1 MIFQLND
8 RTACALASSAAAE
21 GAENAPILSPPHTWT
36 ESSDESTSDET
47 ARQDERL
54 LFTATVSIPDGSIL
68 ASQPVSNA
76 YEAKELE
83 VGTCFL
89 KLLLGTGQSFF
100 LSAAATSIRQRVF
113 SRVKCGATSRACELQ
128 CEFEQGADGQRKA
141 RVAALC
147 LRSAFG
153 PTAGPVQPTS
163 FTTKHSLSCALTHID
178 YASVPF
184 IGHLPTDVIGRSL
197 LSFVYAPDVHII
209 RQAHLDLHNQQG
221 GVVRSIGP
229 IRLVAYNGAL
239 LTVET
244 EWSAYISPWSRKIEM
259 VVARHR
265 VFDAPVGDADVLSP
279 PPAGTP
285 TFTLPLPLVKTFE
298 EELKTIMSRPV
309 HDSPATTPTLTNP
322 FAQFQALQAIRPL
335 YPLGL
340 STQSPDL
347 YSYVERLVENLVVQ
361 GTPGNVHEQLA
372 HFQQQDKPTSSS
384 APATPSPMVNAEGA
398 PLSYSQINCLENV
411 HRLLKSQ
418 QTPAHE
424 RPQPVVHDLSA
435 AQDSLP
441 LTRAVLLEHT
451 RRWEEQCKTTWHH
464 RLTRKRHQNH
474 DGSEQGAEP
483 TTAKKSR
490 SGARSPKWTAPRPLP
505 PNPSPPTAYQI
516 TSTPLPAAGTPRP
529 SAFHQVAPRSIVRPG
544 TVPGPSVIQPTH
556 DHTTL
561 KARHPVRSAKLS
573 NVGLGNPYDLS
584 RFSMASNEEIQRKK
598 KQYGL
603 VLKKPNQ
610 VTNVKV
616 IAPIFGGSDDELD
629 SLDAPKQ
636 GNSGAS
642 LRTLKEAERLQ
653 QQALAAD
660 PTIFDYD
667 KNYDEIQ
674 RKRDEKKAEDK
685 VKDKER
691 QSKYADD
698 IMRAHMIRNLEE
710 KSREERL
717 QQRERIKEKG
727 EFDEKE
733 VFVTGAYRQL
743 MEEVEVYRKEE
754 ARQNLIDEATAID
767 KQKIWQ
773 SGFARTILSSIAR
786 DGDDGTTSVKQE
798 PETAEKPVEFKPRKA
813 TNIRKREKS
822 AEPSEDKKDSD
833 KPKKSIYDT
842 DDEEEAPKPTHK
854 NFGVELRAG
863 LNKPAAKPEENTEKA
878 LTKAERLRRAM
889 TPSDEEGEVERRDR
903 RADRKSKKPEP
914 KEEEPAE
921 VDEKPRPK
929 QPKAPRPGT
938 QHAMRRMNDRKMDES
953 EAKQLRLESFKKV
966 LAQRNGPKEIEEA
979 RQRYLERVADSV
991 VTLPF

>member
-1 MIFQLND
+1 MCSINVRFSTVIDPILYLGSPD
-8 RTACALASSAAAE
+8 ERRATPDIRCPP
-21 GAENAPILSPPHTWT
+21 ENAPILSPPHTWT

-556 DHTTL
+556 D
-561 KARHPVRSAKLS
+561 
-573 NVGLGNPYDLS
+573 
-584 RFSMASNEEIQRKK
+584 
-598 KQYGL
+598 
-603 VLKKPNQ
+603 
-610 VTNVKV
+610 
-616 IAPIFGGSDDELD
+616 
-629 SLDAPKQ
+629 APKQ

-938 QHAMRRMNDRKMDES
+938 Q

-991 VTLPF
+991 VTLPY